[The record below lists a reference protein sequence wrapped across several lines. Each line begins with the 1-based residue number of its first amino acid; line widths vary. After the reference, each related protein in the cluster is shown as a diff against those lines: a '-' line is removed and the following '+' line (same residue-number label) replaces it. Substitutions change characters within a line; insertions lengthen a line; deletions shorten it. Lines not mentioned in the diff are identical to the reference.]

1 MSSECGGDSS
11 VSGTEEVMVDL
22 VRMIRNNIKRT
33 MSRPA
38 HSLVILIV
46 LLTYLGLVTQGSL
59 ITSTGLNIAG
69 AEKQKHPRKGK
80 IVAVGFNILFAYLL
94 SKLVGFT
101 IINSFLKN
109 SKHNPL
115 FRWTSD
121 MMNLMTL

>member
-59 ITSTGLNIAG
+59 VTSSGLKIAG
-69 AEKQKHPRKGK
+69 AEKQKHPKKGK
-80 IVAVGFNILFAYLL
+80 IVAVSSTFYLYESIARSFYNLKFFSQEFKAQTFNPFC
-94 SKLVGFT
+94 FD
-101 IINSFLKN
+101 
-109 SKHNPL
+109 P
-115 FRWTSD
+115 TSR
-121 MMNLMTL
+121 

>member
-59 ITSTGLNIAG
+59 VTSTGLNIAR
-69 AEKQKHPRKGK
+69 AEKKKHPRKGK
-80 IVAVGFNILFAYLL
+80 IVAVSSTFYIFTYLL
-94 SKLVGFT
+94 
-101 IINSFLKN
+101 
-109 SKHNPL
+109 
-115 FRWTSD
+115 
-121 MMNLMTL
+121 